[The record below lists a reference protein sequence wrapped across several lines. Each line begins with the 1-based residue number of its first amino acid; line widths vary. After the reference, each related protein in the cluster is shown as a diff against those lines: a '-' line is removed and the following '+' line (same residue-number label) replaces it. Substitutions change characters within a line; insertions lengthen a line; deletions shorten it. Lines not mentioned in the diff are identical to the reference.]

1 MTMTLVVIFLAVVVL
16 AVALALFGRTSLEW
30 YQNEVVNNAASQ
42 LGTAFIFLDVRT
54 LAIGALVATTL
65 LTALG
70 YLLLSVPGAVIG
82 FICGAMLLPMV
93 VRHLRR
99 RRRDRFVYQLP
110 DALRSMAGAMQAG
123 ATVIRAIQGVA
134 ERQGKPIGQE
144 FNQVLVE
151 YRMGRDLEQ
160 SLNAL
165 RERIDCEELELFNAA
180 VQVSRSVGGN
190 LATSLESL
198 AITLESKAQT
208 EGKVRALTSMG
219 RMQGWVLGAMPI
231 FIGGSLFLQKPE
243 EMSKLVDTPV
253 GWLVIAVAA
262 ALMYAA
268 AYTIKRIVNIDV

>member
-1 MTMTLVVIFLAVVVL
+1 M
-16 AVALALFGRTSLEW
+16 
-30 YQNEVVNNAASQ
+30 
-42 LGTAFIFLDVRT
+42 
-54 LAIGALVATTL
+54 
-65 LTALG
+65 
-70 YLLLSVPGAVIG
+70 
-82 FICGAMLLPMV
+82 
-93 VRHLRR
+93 
-99 RRRDRFVYQLP
+99 
-110 DALRSMAGAMQAG
+110 
-123 ATVIRAIQGVA
+123 
-134 ERQGKPIGQE
+134 
-144 FNQVLVE
+144 
-151 YRMGRDLEQ
+151 
-160 SLNAL
+160 